1 MTEENNRVLTLA
13 ASREHTMNPLHEFV
27 RAEKE
32 GLIRMLTVSEAVP
45 DDGVRLVVLVL
56 VDAHHV
62 HRSVSRGR

>member
-1 MTEENNRVLTLA
+1 
-13 ASREHTMNPLHEFV
+13 MNPLHEFV